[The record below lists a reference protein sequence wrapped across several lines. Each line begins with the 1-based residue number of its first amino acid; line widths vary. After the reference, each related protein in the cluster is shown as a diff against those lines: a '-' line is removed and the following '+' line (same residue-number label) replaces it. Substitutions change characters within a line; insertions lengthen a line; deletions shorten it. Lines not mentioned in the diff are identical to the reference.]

1 MKTLNFFFT
10 LAIFLLSNQIFSQKP
25 NEIRIYYGISDTEIL
40 REPLLGGASY
50 SSQDHNELGIR
61 YIRQVFDNFHLETG
75 VNYTYSDIKITPEFM
90 GSLVESRCEKF
101 DIISIPIYA
110 NYTLW
115 KYLFVNGGPIVDFQV
130 SENSTD
136 KQSGIGYSLGFGGK
150 YYFKNVSVY
159 INPNFKRH
167 AVIPF
172 EKEKNH
178 QKLTEFGIQFGVGLS
193 F

>member
-10 LAIFLLSNQIFSQKP
+10 LAIFLLSIQVFSQNN
-25 NEIRIYYGISDTEIL
+25 NEIRIYYGISDTEFL
-40 REPLLGGASY
+40 REPLLGGAGY
-50 SSQDHNELGIR
+50 RSQDHNELGIK
-61 YIRQVFDNFHLETG
+61 YIRQVFDNFSLETG
-75 VNYTYSDIKITPEFM
+75 VNYAYSDIKITPEFM
-90 GSLVESRCEKF
+90 GTPVESRYEKLE
-101 DIISIPIYA
+101 IISIPIYA

-115 KYLFVNGGPIVDFQV
+115 KYVFVNGGPIVDFQV

-136 KQSGIGYSLGFGGK
+136 KQSGIGYSLGFGAK
-150 YYFKNVSVY
+150 YYFNNVSVY

-172 EKEKNH
+172 EKENNH
-178 QKLTEFGIQFGVGLS
+178 QKLTEFGMQFGVGFS

>member
-1 MKTLNFFFT
+1 MKTHNFFFT
-10 LAIFLLSNQIFSQKP
+10 LAIFILSIQVFSQNN
-25 NEIRIYYGISDTEIL
+25 NEIRIYYGISDTEFL
-40 REPLLGGASY
+40 REPLLGGAGY
-50 SSQDHNELGIR
+50 WSQDHKELGIK
-61 YIRQVFDNFHLETG
+61 YIRQVLDNFSLETG
-75 VNYTYSDIKITPEFM
+75 VNYAYSDIKITPEFM
-90 GSLVESRCEKF
+90 GIPVESRYEKLE
-101 DIISIPIYA
+101 IISIPIYA

-115 KYLFVNGGPIVDFQV
+115 KYVFVDGGPIVDFQV

-150 YYFKNVSVY
+150 YYFNNVSVY

-172 EKEKNH
+172 EKENNH
-178 QKLTEFGIQFGVGLS
+178 QKLTEFGMQFGVGLS